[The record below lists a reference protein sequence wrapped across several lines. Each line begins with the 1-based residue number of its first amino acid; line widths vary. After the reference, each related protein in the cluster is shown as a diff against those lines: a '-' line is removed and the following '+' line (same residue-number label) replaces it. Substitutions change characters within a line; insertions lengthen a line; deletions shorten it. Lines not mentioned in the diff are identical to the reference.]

1 MIFPKK
7 AYYKLQILK
16 RWEKATLIIGSVLMI
31 GYAFSLPDPLF
42 DTPYSTLVADRN
54 GELLGARIASDGQW
68 RFPPTDSVPDKYK
81 TCLMAFEDR
90 YFRYHPG
97 VNPLSLGR
105 AMLQNIKAG
114 RVVSGGSTLTMQTVR
129 LMRKNK
135 RTYFE
140 KFIEIILATR
150 LELSCS
156 KNKIIAL
163 YASHAPMG
171 GNVVGI
177 DAAAW
182 RYFGHDARSLSWA
195 ESATL
200 AVLPN
205 SPSLMHFGRNR
216 DALLTKRNRLL
227 QKLLDNGTISETD
240 YRLATAEPLPENP
253 HSLPQIA
260 PHLVTRLYLSQ
271 PGTHVQ
277 STIDK
282 SLQLQADNVLE
293 RWNTEFSQNHILNL
307 AALIV
312 DLEKNEVISYIGN
325 VNFGKQQSGNQ
336 VDIIQSS
343 RSTGSILKPFL
354 YCAMLQE
361 GALLPAELLPDI
373 PINVGGFSPKNFS
386 LQYDGAV
393 HADEALARSL
403 NVPSVV
409 SLRRYGV
416 PKFYDFLKKAGLK
429 TLDRPADHY
438 GLSLILGGAEGTLWD
453 VANAYADM
461 ANAVREGIPR
471 KGEFS
476 LVREGQDYSE
486 GRVNAFTDAG
496 AAWLTLEALINVNRP
511 EEIDWQFIPSM
522 RRVAWKT
529 GTSFGF
535 RDAWAVGVTPKY
547 LVAVWTGNASGE
559 GRPGLTGARTSARV
573 MFDLFNLLPPTSW
586 FETPYNHLTEVV
598 VCRESGCLVGLHCP
612 PSSADT
618 VFAPAK
624 AVQGSV
630 CNYHQRVHVSEDE
643 RYRVYEHCAVG
654 RGIRPVSWFVLPP
667 SWEWYYKQQH
677 PAYRSLP
684 PFSPECRDGAS
695 GEAMQFIYPY
705 PNSVIKITRQL
716 DGSQGKAVFE
726 LAHRNPSARVFWHLD
741 NEYIGETSGVHQMG
755 LAPESG
761 EHSVTVVDEVGNSL
775 SIRFKVE

>member
-1 MIFPKK
+1 MIDKF
-7 AYYKLQILK
+7 LSLK
-16 RWEKATLIIGSVLMI
+16 RWEKATLIIGFILMM

-42 DTPYSTLVADRN
+42 DASYSTLVSDRN

-68 RFPPTDSVPDKYK
+68 RFPPTDSIPDKYK

-105 AMLQNIKAG
+105 AMVQNIKAG

-150 LELSCS
+150 LELSYS
-156 KNKIIAL
+156 KNRIIAL

-182 RYFGHDARSLSWA
+182 RYFGHGARSLSWA

-361 GALLPAELLPDI
+361 GALLPGELLPDI

-393 HADEALARSL
+393 HANEALARSL

-416 PKFYDFLKKAGLK
+416 PKFYDFLKKAGLT
-429 TLDRPADHY
+429 TLNRPADYY
-438 GLSLILGGAEGTLWD
+438 GLSLILGGAEGTLWE

-461 ANAVREGIPR
+461 ANAVRTVAPR
-471 KGEFS
+471 KEEFS
-476 LVREGQDYSE
+476 LVHEGQDYRG

-496 AAWLTLEALINVNRP
+496 AAWLTLEALTNVNRP

-654 RGIRPVSWFVLPP
+654 RGIRPVSWFMLPP

-684 PFSPECRDGAS
+684 PFSPECSDGAS
-695 GEAMQFIYPY
+695 GEVMQFIYPY

-716 DGSQGKAVFE
+716 DGMRGKAVFE

-741 NEYIGETSGVHQMG
+741 NEYLGETADVHQME
-755 LAPESG
+755 LSPESG
-761 EHSVTVVDEVGNSL
+761 AHGLTVVDEMGNSL
-775 SIRFKVE
+775 TIRFKVE